1 MRVIAID
8 IGLTGAI
15 ASVDTRGNSR
25 IDDIPTLSAEEPSK
39 QAKRRIDGAGLA
51 EILRA
56 HVPADDT
63 AMLLIEDV
71 QARPFG
77 RQNGAEHGNSMQS
90 QGSLM
95 RSRGVVEGVAD
106 CLRLKI
112 TVVQP
117 QVWKKFFGLIGKP
130 KDQARLVAID
140 LYEQHGK
147 ELGRKKDGNRA
158 DALLIAHWGA
168 RLLT

>member
-15 ASVDTRGNSR
+15 ASVDTRGYSR
-25 IDDIPTLSAEEPSK
+25 IDDMPTLLAEEASK
-39 QAKRRIDGAGLA
+39 QAKRRIDGHALA
-51 EILRA
+51 QILRQ
-56 HVPADDT
+56 HVPVDDT
-63 AMLLIEDV
+63 AMVLMEDV

-77 RQNGAEHGNSMQS
+77 RQNGAQHGNSMQS

-117 QVWKKFFGLIGKP
+117 QTWKRFFDLIGKE
-130 KDQARLVAID
+130 KDAARSKAML
-140 LYEQHGK
+140 LYPDCAGQ
-147 ELGRKKDGNRA
+147 LARKKDINRA
-158 DALLIAHWGA
+158 DALLIAHWGV